1 MNPVR
6 IVRRHPLVS
15 FFVLA
20 CLFGWYPYIAS
31 FLTGGSGAENFPLG
45 PIIATLIVVSC
56 QGRTEL
62 RSWGRQLRT
71 WAATP
76 RWYLLALLAPIALQL
91 LFVLA
96 NHGFGAPLP
105 TGDQLADWPDVPVT
119 FVTMLIFVGYGEE
132 AGWTAFVA
140 PVLIRQHGLLL
151 AWVIAS
157 TMRILW
163 HLPLMLSGDLDWV
176 LGTVGNAAFT
186 MVTLLLLLASGG
198 QWTLAA
204 VWHASLNATGGLF
217 FHRMVT
223 GADHDRIAH
232 LMAGGYALV
241 ALAAYLAWDRHLSL
255 SNDTSPAGAAPSG
268 TALVGAVPRRSTTGG
283 TDDD

>member
-20 CLFGWYPYIAS
+20 CLFGWCPYIAS

-56 QGRTEL
+56 QGRKEL

-71 WAATP
+71 WAAAP

-96 NHGFGAPLP
+96 NHGLGAPLP
-105 TGDQLADWPDVPVT
+105 TGEQLAEWPEVPVT

-140 PVLIRQHGLLL
+140 PVLIRRHGLLL

-186 MVTLLLLLASGG
+186 MVTLLLLLAGGG

-241 ALAAYLAWDRHLSL
+241 ALAAYLAWNRHLSM
-255 SNDTSPAGAAPSG
+255 SNDTSSAGAAPSG

>member
-6 IVRRHPLVS
+6 IVRRHPLVR

-20 CLFGWYPYIAS
+20 CLFGWYPYVAS

-56 QGRTEL
+56 QGREEL
-62 RSWGRQLRT
+62 RAWGRQLRT
-71 WAATP
+71 WAAAP
-76 RWYLLALLAPIALQL
+76 RWYLLALLAPVALQL

-105 TGDQLADWPDVPVT
+105 TGDQLADWPEVPVT
-119 FVTMLIFVGYGEE
+119 FVTMLVFVGYGEE

-140 PVLIRQHGLLL
+140 PVLIRRHGLLL

-186 MVTLLLLLASGG
+186 MVTLLLLLASDGR
-198 QWTLAA
+198 WTLAA

-241 ALAAYLAWDRHLSL
+241 ALAAYLAWGRHLSL
-255 SNDTSPAGAAPSG
+255 SNDTRSAGAAPSG
-268 TALVGAVPRRSTTGG
+268 TALISAVPRRATTGG
-283 TDDD
+283 KP